1 MVLHFSPCLI
11 ILRLNRFK
19 RGGMV
24 FKSIFLTLITAAMV
38 FGQNVSNNV
47 EYSRAISN
55 FSGDTTRYT
64 DKFNV
69 GDNEGI
75 RVIIRCPVVDSG
87 LFIVKYQRGYLVDGG
102 ESNTGGWVLWDNP
115 PCFIDTFNTSVA
127 GNFNS
132 IAGMVDNGG
141 NDSDLVQAIDSTQ
154 INGYAIMIKEISTW
168 KSPYGRF
175 IVQGLTGNRVEPYTL
190 IFSVEM
196 NKYNRVETKS
206 QY

>member
-1 MVLHFSPCLI
+1 M
-11 ILRLNRFK
+11 
-19 RGGMV
+19 
-24 FKSIFLTLITAAMV
+24 FKSIFLALIMALAA

-47 EYSRAISN
+47 EYSRSISN
-55 FSGDTTRYT
+55 FSGDTLRYT
-64 DKFNV
+64 SKFNV
-69 GDNEGI
+69 GDNEGL

-87 LFIVKYQRGYLVDGG
+87 LFIVKYQRGYVVDGG
-102 ESNTGGWVLWDNP
+102 ESNSNGWTLWDNP

-127 GNFNS
+127 GNFYS
-132 IAGMVDNGG
+132 IDSMVDNGG
-141 NDSDLVQAIDSTQ
+141 NDSDLVQALDSVQ
-154 INGYAIMIKEISTW
+154 IPGYAVMIKEISTY

-196 NKYNRVETKS
+196 NKFYRVETKS